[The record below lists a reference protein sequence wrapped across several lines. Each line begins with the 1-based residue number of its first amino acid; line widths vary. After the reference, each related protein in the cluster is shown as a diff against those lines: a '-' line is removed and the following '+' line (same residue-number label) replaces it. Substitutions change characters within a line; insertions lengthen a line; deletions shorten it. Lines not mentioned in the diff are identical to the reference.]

1 MSDKQKGSSS
11 STKDVQLN
19 SNPNE
24 VRSFEELEHCLEEY
38 GRCEDCQQPN
48 TGIKW
53 CKSCNAER
61 FKNQEWR
68 RSGVDSWKGN
78 GFVCL
83 KRFNDSANMTSE
95 FFEEIRNQLKFRK
108 NGNAIP
114 VYGITKD
121 PSKEDYMI
129 ILKYAVKGSL
139 RQNLD
144 KNYDELS
151 WDNKLNSL
159 LFIAKGLA
167 DIHKEGLLHKD
178 FHVDAEPNNRVSAKE
193 LTDILTQYYKDV
205 HVKNKEAKI
214 YQQIEAI
221 EKSTESSGYKPNK
234 STRLSYATHTQ
245 AIYTSRLLDY
255 GNLPNPV
262 NYTPEESKQL
272 ELVIPDSNDYTFE
285 DEDN

>member
-24 VRSFEELEHCLEEY
+24 ATWADGY
-38 GRCEDCQQPN
+38 
-48 TGIKW
+48 IKW
-53 CKSCNAER
+53 WSSTD
-61 FKNQEWR
+61 QEWR

-95 FFEEIRNQLKFRK
+95 FFEEGLRPKIKNRVPQL
-108 NGNAIP
+108 
-114 VYGITKD
+114 
-121 PSKEDYMI
+121 
-129 ILKYAVKGSL
+129 L
-139 RQNLD
+139 LD
-144 KNYDELS
+144 LV
-151 WDNKLNSL
+151 NSCL
-159 LFIAKGLA
+159 
-167 DIHKEGLLHKD
+167 
-178 FHVDAEPNNRVSAKE
+178 DAEPNNRVSAKE

-234 STRLSYATHTQ
+234 STRLK
-245 AIYTSRLLDY
+245 
-255 GNLPNPV
+255 
-262 NYTPEESKQL
+262 SKQL

>member
-48 TGIKW
+48 TGI
-53 CKSCNAER
+53 NTD
-61 FKNQEWR
+61 QEWR

-95 FFEEIRNQLKFRK
+95 FFEEGLRPKIKNRVPQL
-108 NGNAIP
+108 
-114 VYGITKD
+114 
-121 PSKEDYMI
+121 
-129 ILKYAVKGSL
+129 L
-139 RQNLD
+139 LD
-144 KNYDELS
+144 LV
-151 WDNKLNSL
+151 NSCL
-159 LFIAKGLA
+159 
-167 DIHKEGLLHKD
+167 
-178 FHVDAEPNNRVSAKE
+178 DAEPNNRVSAKE

>member
-61 FKNQEWR
+61 FKN
-68 RSGVDSWKGN
+68 
-78 GFVCL
+78 
-83 KRFNDSANMTSE
+83 
-95 FFEEIRNQLKFRK
+95 
-108 NGNAIP
+108 
-114 VYGITKD
+114 
-121 PSKEDYMI
+121 
-129 ILKYAVKGSL
+129 
-139 RQNLD
+139 
-144 KNYDELS
+144 
-151 WDNKLNSL
+151 
-159 LFIAKGLA
+159 
-167 DIHKEGLLHKD
+167 
-178 FHVDAEPNNRVSAKE
+178 AEPNNRVSAKE

-234 STRLSYATHTQ
+234 STRLK
-245 AIYTSRLLDY
+245 
-255 GNLPNPV
+255 
-262 NYTPEESKQL
+262 SKQL

>member
-95 FFEEIRNQLKFRK
+95 FFEEL
-108 NGNAIP
+108 
-114 VYGITKD
+114 
-121 PSKEDYMI
+121 
-129 ILKYAVKGSL
+129 L
-139 RQNLD
+139 LD
-144 KNYDELS
+144 LV
-151 WDNKLNSL
+151 NSCL
-159 LFIAKGLA
+159 
-167 DIHKEGLLHKD
+167 
-178 FHVDAEPNNRVSAKE
+178 DAEPNNRVSAKE

-234 STRLSYATHTQ
+234 STRLK
-245 AIYTSRLLDY
+245 
-255 GNLPNPV
+255 
-262 NYTPEESKQL
+262 SKQL